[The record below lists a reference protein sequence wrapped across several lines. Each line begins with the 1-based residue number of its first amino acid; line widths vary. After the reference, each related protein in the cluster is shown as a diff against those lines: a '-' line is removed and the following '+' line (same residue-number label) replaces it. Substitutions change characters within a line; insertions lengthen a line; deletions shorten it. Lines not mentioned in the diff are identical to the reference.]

1 MNLVDL
7 VFDPA
12 FPTQI
17 VSPSDSRQV
26 ADAVGEILLN
36 ISTQENPM
44 SGMAE
49 KMLNFGFETV
59 SLFDSKAF
67 CKKLEFCNQP
77 IQS

>member
-1 MNLVDL
+1 M
-7 VFDPA
+7 
-12 FPTQI
+12 
-17 VSPSDSRQV
+17 SRQPAMNRSSV
-26 ADAVGEILLN
+26 SDEPDIACRVPDAVGEILLN

-44 SGMAE
+44 SGMPE